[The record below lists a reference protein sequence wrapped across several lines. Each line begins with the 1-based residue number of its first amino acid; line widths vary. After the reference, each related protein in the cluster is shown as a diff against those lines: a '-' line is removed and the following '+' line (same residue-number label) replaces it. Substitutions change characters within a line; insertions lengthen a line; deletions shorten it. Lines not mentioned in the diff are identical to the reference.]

1 MVACTIWYT
10 NYETNTAGHLPT
22 LGWSCSHFRG
32 ALTEN
37 LHAQTSNT
45 AAREQTAER
54 EEPRLSQGT
63 NWTCSHV
70 WIFHSLFQ
78 CARRIGNSISGVW
91 WRDTRVWHRL
101 GFGRNECPWEFW
113 DIQLWISNKGFGGTY
128 TVRNY
133 REIYKFKDTVNR
145 FLIKQFTTKQCA

>member
-32 ALTEN
+32 TLTEN
-37 LHAQTSNT
+37 LHVQTSNT
-45 AAREQTAER
+45 AAREQTAVH
-54 EEPRLSQGT
+54 EELRLSQGT

-78 CARRIGNSISGVW
+78 CVQRIGNSISGVW
-91 WRDTRVWHRL
+91 WRNTRVWHRL
-101 GFGRNECPWEFW
+101 QFGRIECPWKYE
-113 DIQLWISNKGFGGTY
+113 DIQLWIRNQGFGGTY
-128 TVRNY
+128 TVRYY
-133 REIYKFKDTVNR
+133 RGIYKIKDLVNG
-145 FLIKQFTTKQCA
+145 FLIKNKT